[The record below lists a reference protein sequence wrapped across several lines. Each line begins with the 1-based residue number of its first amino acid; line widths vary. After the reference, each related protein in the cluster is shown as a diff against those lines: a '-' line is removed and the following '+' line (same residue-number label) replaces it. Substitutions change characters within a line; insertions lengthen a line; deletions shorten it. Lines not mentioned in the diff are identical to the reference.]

1 MTERVV
7 AFLDI
12 LGFSDQVKSQS
23 QEQLVQ
29 HYSALISA
37 AYENTTITSVPE
49 DHRKW
54 DNEALYHP
62 WEEKKTR
69 YVHMTMGSDSI
80 IVFSEDASRH
90 GAGAVLGSV
99 YRLLRASF
107 RLGMPLRGGMSVG
120 ALDVVEGDDVAEPGS
135 WTAMVGGLVGLGLVK
150 ARDLERHFQWSGVVI
165 DATLRDLLCSE
176 LREVLGDQ
184 FAEVDAASMIPFV
197 VDYAVPHKDPAK
209 TIGCWVVDWPIEID
223 DGLAPLT
230 REQVCSSFESHGR
243 SIVGGGPRAKSEN
256 TLAFWDARVHLS
268 GGGVTA

>member
-7 AFLDI
+7 AFLDV
-12 LGFSDQVKSQS
+12 LGFSNQVRSQP
-23 QEQLVQ
+23 QEQLVET
-29 HYSALISA
+29 YRALISA

-49 DHRKW
+49 DQRKL
-54 DNEALYHP
+54 DNEAFYHP

-69 YVHMTMGSDSI
+69 YVHMMMGSDSI
-80 IVFSEDASRH
+80 IVFSDDASRH

-107 RLGMPLRGGMSVG
+107 RLGMPLRGGMSIG

-150 ARDLERHFQWSGVVI
+150 AHDLERHFQWSGVVI
-165 DATLRDLLCSE
+165 APAVRDLLSSE

-184 FAEVDAASMIPFV
+184 FEGFDAASVIPFV
-197 VDYAVPHKDPAK
+197 ADYAAPHKHLAE
-209 TIGCWVVDWPIEID
+209 TISRWVVDWPTEID
-223 DGLAPLT
+223 DGLPPLT

-243 SIVGGGPRAKSEN
+243 SIVEDAPRAKSEN
-256 TLAFWDARVHLS
+256 TLAFWDARVHPRGS
-268 GGGVTA
+268 GGA